1 MMRKLFA
8 LIDKF
13 RRDED
18 GAFLIMFG
26 VMAIV
31 LVALSGSV
39 VDYVIIEQTRNR
51 AQVALDAAALSLQP
65 SIYTDT
71 DAELVQ
77 KAEALLNQQIANNR
91 IAVVMEEISTDD
103 DDGSLYLRARLT
115 IPTTFMSLL
124 GFHEVR
130 PVIISEATRKKLFL
144 EVAMVLD
151 NSGSMGQSNRMTNL
165 KAAAKNATDIL
176 YEYKDPNDGG
186 DGSISDSTFISI
198 VPFNYW
204 VNIGTG
210 NINAWWLDQN
220 GLSSASWDNFDDD
233 DNDSTPF
240 NGPLRRFD
248 IYNQINNVSWA
259 GCVEARPQPYD
270 TNDTEP
276 DTNAP
281 DTLFVPEFAP
291 DEPDN
296 DRDWPEADRNY
307 FNNYLNDDPASC
319 VGGIGVAS
327 CEWTQNYS
335 GCQAN
340 WSKCNNS
347 SETFKLTQADGMV
360 TTGHNVCSCD
370 GQPYT
375 GDTGWQTWG
384 QGNNRSARRT
394 ITCNVQSAS
403 ASLSER
409 ERQERICK
417 YNGSSAQWGS
427 QGPNQGCVSTP
438 LLPLANDRDA
448 VIARINAMTSNG
460 YTNIHQGAIWGFHAL
475 SSTEPFTEGREYDTA
490 TYKVMILMTDGENT
504 YDMGW
509 GDTTNLNGTKRYPP
523 YGWPSNRRMG
533 NETMSGNELEGL
545 VDERLLLTCENMKAD
560 GTDIDIFTIGL
571 SPPTSVRAMLTSCAS
586 DPSQSYFPTSSDELG
601 NVFEAIAQQLSDLRL
616 AQ

>member
-18 GAFLIMFG
+18 GAFLILFG
-26 VMAIV
+26 VMAIM

-71 DAELVQ
+71 DAELIQ
-77 KAEALLNQQIANNR
+77 KAEALLNQQIANAR
-91 IAVVMEEISTDD
+91 ISVVMEEISTDD

-115 IPTTFMSLL
+115 IPTTFIALL
-124 GFHEVR
+124 GFNEVK

-151 NSGSMGQSNRMTNL
+151 NSGSMGWENRMTNL
-165 KAAAKNATDIL
+165 KAAAKNAVDIL
-176 YEYKDPNDGG
+176 YEYKDPADGG

-198 VPFNYW
+198 VPFTYW
-204 VNIGTG
+204 VNIGAH
-210 NINAWWLDQN
+210 NASAWWMDQN

-233 DNDSTPF
+233 DDESTPF
-240 NGPLRRFD
+240 DGPLPRFD
-248 IYNQINNVSWA
+248 IYNNISNVSWA

-270 TNDTEP
+270 ADDTEP
-276 DTNAP
+276 DVNAP
-281 DTLFVPEFAP
+281 DTLFVPELAP

-296 DRDWPEADRNY
+296 ENRGRNY
-307 FNNYLNDDPASC
+307 QNDYLDDDTASC
-319 VGGIGVAS
+319 TGGISIAS

-335 GCQAN
+335 GCKKN
-340 WSKCNNS
+340 RKKCKNS

-360 TTGHNVCSCD
+360 TTGHNVCSCN
-370 GQPYT
+370 GQSYT
-375 GDTGWQTWG
+375 SDTGWLNWG
-384 QGNNRSARRT
+384 NGKNRSSRRT

-403 ASLSER
+403 ANLSER

-417 YNGSSAQWGS
+417 YDGSSPRWGAK
-427 QGPNQGCVSTP
+427 GPNADCLSTQ
-438 LLPLANDRDA
+438 LLPLVNDRDA
-448 VIARINAMTSNG
+448 VIARINSMSASG
-460 YTNIHQGAIWGFHAL
+460 STNIHQGAIWGFHAL
-475 SSTEPFTEGREYDTA
+475 SSTEPFTQGREYDTA
-490 TYKVMILMTDGENT
+490 TYKVVILMTDGEN
-504 YDMGW
+504 YYNLGG
-509 GDTTNLNGTKRYPP
+509 GDTRNLNGMTQYTP
-523 YGWPSNRRMG
+523 YGWPVNRRLG
-533 NETMSGNELEGL
+533 NENMSADQLEGL
-545 VDERLLLTCENMKAD
+545 VDGRLLQTCENMKAD
-560 GTDIDIFTIGL
+560 GVDIDVFTIGL
-571 SPPTSVRAMLTSCAS
+571 APIASVRTMLTNCAS